1 MELSL
6 DLSLAFVP
14 GRTVRQILGE
24 VAQNEGGSQRM
35 ATLEDFLLKLEDE
48 KRKIESFKRELPL
61 CMVLVNDAVTKLK
74 EEINGGVRMQE
85 GPVVEEYMPLLKT
98 NSEGSE
104 TLNMGKERSN
114 MKNWMNSVRLWNVE
128 SKPRT
133 EEDDRCVPHNP
144 NQPQNETNK
153 SRGAAAALNGNNCVL
168 KTVMS
173 EDKRVSQAPS
183 HGLMRPVFESNDR
196 KAESSNEHGS
206 SLITTSTL
214 EIKGQAQP
222 QQNPRKQRRCW
233 SPELHRRFVDALQ
246 QLGGPQVATPK
257 QIRELMQV
265 VGLTNDEVKSH
276 LQKYRLHFRRP
287 QVCSVEVAN
296 GGLCLMVKDKHGD
309 NNKSKG
315 NLSQSGS
322 PQGPLF
328 LGGSGRNSMDTEED
342 EQSDCHNWK
351 GALHHQPEAELL

>member
-14 GRTVRQILGE
+14 GRTVRQILGQ
-24 VAQNEGGSQRM
+24 VAQNEDGSQRM
-35 ATLEDFLLKLEDE
+35 ATLEDFLQKLEDE

-61 CMVLVNDAVTKLK
+61 CMLLVNDAITKLK

-85 GPVVEEYMPLLKT
+85 EPVVLKT

-133 EEDDRCVPHNP
+133 EEDDRCVPDNP

-153 SRGAAAALNGNNCVL
+153 SRGAALNGNNCVL

-173 EDKRVSQAPS
+173 EEKGVSQVPS
-183 HGLMRPVFESNDR
+183 VGLMRPVFELNDR

-206 SLITTSTL
+206 SLIATRSL

-257 QIRELMQV
+257 QIREVMQV

-296 GGLCLMVKDKHGD
+296 GGLCLMVKD

-315 NLSQSGS
+315 NLLSQSGS